1 MASKDLYPEIEPF
14 DTGMLKLPSGAHG
27 DLHQM
32 YYEQSGNPKGKAVVF
47 LHGGPG
53 AGANATHRRFFDPS
67 FYRIIIFDQRGSGR
81 SRPLGEIRDNTTPLL
96 IEDIERLRQH
106 LGIDRWVVFGGSW
119 GSTLAIAYAEHH
131 PERVRALALRG
142 IFLCRKSEI
151 DWFLYGLKELAP
163 EAWRNF
169 AGHIPEAERGDLLN
183 AYHKRLMHPDASV
196 HMPAARAWS
205 VYEGSCSTLLP
216 SPETVRA
223 FAGDVLALG
232 LSRMEA
238 HYFKNDIFL
247 PENFLLANVD
257 KIRKIPSVIVQ
268 GRYDLVCPIRTADEL
283 HQAWPEATYQV
294 IPDAGHSAMEPGIR
308 AALVSGMERFKD
320 VA

>member
-14 DTGMLKLPSGAHG
+14 DTGMLKL
-27 DLHQM
+27 DDRHQM

-96 IEDIERLRQH
+96 IQDTEKLRNH
-106 LGIDRWVVFGGSW
+106 LGIDKWVVFGGSW

-131 PERVRALALRG
+131 PDRVRALALRG

-151 DWFLYGLKELAP
+151 DWFLYGLREFAP
-163 EAWRNF
+163 EAWRAF
-169 AGHIPEAERGDLLN
+169 AGHLPEAERGNILE
-183 AYHKRLMHPDASV
+183 AYWARLSHPDPKV

-205 VYEGSCSTLLP
+205 VYEGACSTLLP

-223 FAGDVLALG
+223 FSADVLALG
-232 LSRMEA
+232 LARMEA
-238 HYFKNDIFL
+238 HYFRNNIFL
-247 PENFLLANVD
+247 PENYLLDHVD
-257 KIRKIPSVIVQ
+257 RIRAIPAFIVQ
-268 GRYDLVCPIRTADEL
+268 GRYDLVCPVRSADDL
-283 HQAWPEATYQV
+283 SRAWPQARCTI
-294 IPDAGHSAMEPGIR
+294 IPDAGHSAMEPGTR
-308 AALVSGMERFKD
+308 AALVAGMEAFKS